1 MPGGCRLVLPI
12 IPAGVEAGASYQYH
26 VVFVSLLK
34 KFVILTGVLLLLAPA
49 GACSGGSG
57 SNDAGEAAANRAQRA
72 DDSEKERDRAPG
84 LLDPEENDGG
94 IGARVD
100 VGDVSLRLFD
110 VRDVDILYYAPGP
123 GERAVTKDSG
133 DGEFVAVDFVAASG
147 SKSSLTVRP
156 EALLE
161 DDEGGTHRPEEP
173 LETVTLDEGQSRAST
188 LFFAVP
194 NGTTPE
200 RLGVRVDGKV
210 ARFDLLSDARAEIPP
225 DDYLR
230 VYHLYFRQK
239 AYEEAYEMYD
249 PATTQGVTLGDW
261 LSFYEPLWDSRY
273 LRLDSLTRVFVG
285 PDEASFEM
293 DRTFFSR
300 DGEPVADPVLNAPV
314 LQDMVK
320 ADDGWELVMGQDLVS
335 DIVAEVPQFEPPPE
349 EPPPGAED
357 QETTAPESTAP
368 ERAPETTALE
378 TTLDEATTA
387 SPAADYACSDF
398 QTQEEAQLYLTP
410 GDPYVLDPDGNGL
423 ACETLP

>member
-1 MPGGCRLVLPI
+1 MEC
-12 IPAGVEAGASYQYH
+12 EAGHQYD
-26 VVFVSLLK
+26 VVFVRPLK
-34 KFVILTGVLLLLAPA
+34 WIVILFGAPVVLALAW
-49 GACSGGSG
+49 ACSGGTEGADRGGDEPGQPVRES
-57 SNDAGEAAANRAQRA
+57 RPQR
-72 DDSEKERDRAPG
+72 EPG
-84 LLDPEENDGG
+84 LLDADENDGG
-94 IGARVD
+94 IGYGVE
-100 VGDVSLRLFD
+100 VGDVSLRLFG
-110 VRDVDILYYAPGP
+110 VRDEDILYYAPGP
-123 GERAVTKDSG
+123 GERVVNKDSG
-133 DGEFVAVDFVAASG
+133 DDEFVAVDFVVANG
-147 SKSSLTVRP
+147 SRSSATVRP

-161 DDEGGTHRPEEP
+161 DDAGGTHRPEQP
-173 LETVTLDEGQSRAST
+173 LETVTLGEGQSRAST

-210 ARFDLLSDARAEIPP
+210 ARFDLLSDTRAEIPP

-230 VYHLYFRQK
+230 VYHLFFRQK

-261 LSFYEPLWDSRY
+261 LSFYEPLWGSRY

-314 LQDMVK
+314 LQDLVK
-320 ADDGWELVMGQDLVS
+320 TDDGWRLVMGQDLVA
-335 DIVAEVPQFEPPPE
+335 DIVAEVPQFEPPPD
-349 EPPPGAED
+349 EPPPGEER
-357 QETTAPESTAP
+357 ETTVPESTAP
-368 ERAPETTALE
+368 ETTTPETTTPE
-378 TTLDEATTA
+378 TTLDEATIA

-410 GDPYVLDPDGNGL
+410 GDPYMLDPDGNGL

>member
-1 MPGGCRLVLPI
+1 MEAR
-12 IPAGVEAGASYQYH
+12 AGYQYH
-26 VVFVSLLK
+26 VVFVSLLE

-49 GACSGGSG
+49 WACSGGSG
-57 SNDAGEAAANRAQRA
+57 SNDADQGAANRDQQA
-72 DDSEKERDRAPG
+72 DDAEKERERAPG

-110 VRDVDILYYAPGP
+110 VRDVDVLYFAPGP

-133 DGEFVAVDFVAASG
+133 DGEFVAVDFVVASG
-147 SKSSLTVRP
+147 SKSSLTARP

-161 DDEGGTHRPEEP
+161 DDEGGTHRPEQP

-200 RLGVRVDGKV
+200 RVGVRMGGKV

-249 PATTQGVTLGDW
+249 PTTTQGVTLGDW
-261 LSFYEPLWDSRY
+261 LSFYEPLWGNRY

-314 LQDMVK
+314 LQDMVRTEE
-320 ADDGWELVMGQDLVS
+320 GWKLIMGQDLVA
-335 DIVAEVPQFEPPPE
+335 DIVAEVPQFEPPAE
-349 EPPPGAED
+349 EPPPGEER
-357 QETTAPESTAP
+357 ETTAPDSTSPESAP
-368 ERAPETTALE
+368 EATAPETTAG
-378 TTLDEATTA
+378 EATLA

-398 QTQEEAQLYLTP
+398 QTQEEAQLYLAP